1 MPNIALVYFSPTGN
15 TKKALTAA
23 CKLPCA
29 NISFFDVTTAH
40 NLQETDL
47 SGFDLV
53 IFGSPVYSGRLPQC
67 SLDRFAFMKGS
78 RTPCVLMVT
87 FGNRAY
93 EDALREFFDLV
104 TPLGFC
110 VRGAAAV
117 VAQHT
122 YGMIQPGRPA
132 EDDLVEIENF
142 LIHVLAH
149 TDESTSIIVP
159 GNFPYRE
166 AGKKNR
172 FRPTTNA
179 NCVECGMCVKDCP
192 VGAIAEDCRTINE
205 DCIGCL
211 RCVKNCP
218 MKAKAIVEPEF
229 ADFEKYF
236 TEKLKRRLENE
247 FFV

>member
-15 TKKALTAA
+15 TRKAVSSARN
-23 CKLPCA
+23 LPCA
-29 NISFFDVTTAH
+29 NVVSFDISTPH
-40 NLQETDL
+40 NLSETDL

-53 IFGSPVYSGRLPQC
+53 IFGSPVYSGRIPPC
-67 SLDRFAFMKGS
+67 SVDRFGLMKGS
-78 RTPCVLMVT
+78 NTPCVLVVT

-93 EDALREFFDLV
+93 EDSLKELSDLV
-104 TPLGFC
+104 AGRGFC
-110 VRGAAAV
+110 VKGGAAM

-132 EDDLVEIENF
+132 EDDLVQLENF

-149 TDESTSIIVP
+149 VEEPGAIAVP
-159 GNFPYRE
+159 GNYPYRE
-166 AGKKNR
+166 EGKKNR

-179 NCVECGMCVKDCP
+179 NCVECGMCVRDCP
-192 VGAIAEDCRTINE
+192 VGAVAQDCRTISE

-218 MKAKAIVEPEF
+218 MKAKSIVEPEF

-236 TEKLKRRLENE
+236 TEKLKKRLENE
-247 FFV
+247 FFS